1 VPSVALT
8 LPIVAPGRSS
18 QKRLTHA
25 LAPSTR
31 PRWAQAAA
39 LIATT
44 AGILG
49 WACPGPLGPLYRLF
63 ATAGAKMGVGK
74 TPVEHPTKRIERA
87 QAHCPLQRLYG
98 RSQSVMNALRPSEET
113 PGEAEFGLSR
123 NACSIALRPVARS
136 SPKVKIVQPPIH
148 SASGS
153 FFPARSPGA
162 RSERPRQRPL
172 PNCLTGRSHRASP
185 RASSYGTLRERA

>member
-25 LAPSTR
+25 LASSTQ

-49 WACPGPLGPLYRLF
+49 WACQARS
-63 ATAGAKMGVGK
+63 AHSIAKMGVGK

-87 QAHCPLQRLYG
+87 QTHCPLQRLYG